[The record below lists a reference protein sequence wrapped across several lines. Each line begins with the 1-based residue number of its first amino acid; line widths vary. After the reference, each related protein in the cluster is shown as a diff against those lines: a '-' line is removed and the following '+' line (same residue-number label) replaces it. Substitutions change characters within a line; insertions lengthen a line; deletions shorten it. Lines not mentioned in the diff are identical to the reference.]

1 MSGIV
6 DRVGEYPLLVLFAV
20 VAGGQLLGRLRVG
33 GVRLGVAGVLFVG
46 LAVGGLDARLALPE
60 VVLSLGL
67 GLFVYCL
74 GLSFGPGFTATYRRA
89 GLRPTMAALA
99 VIAAAAGLCAAAMTV
114 TGFGAG
120 EGGGL
125 FSGAL
130 TNTPALAAAI
140 EWLGEHGGDVNAV
153 GVGYSLAY
161 PGAVLGA
168 MTALAIAARRWRIDP
183 AEEAGRAAAAG
194 LAAAPLVSQTL
205 VFAGPVPRCVA
216 DLHRDHPEVVFSR
229 VLAHGHVVVA
239 LPDQKLEA
247 GDLVHTV
254 GPEAAVAAAAADI
267 GGVAADPIT
276 VDRRD
281 VDVTRVIVSNASLAG
296 RRVGDL
302 GLSQRFGAT
311 VTRVRRG
318 DVDLLASDGTVLE
331 PGDVLRVVAP
341 SNRLGDVGTFFGDSL
356 RGFSEVDV
364 TGFAAGLTLGF
375 LVGMLSVPL
384 PGGGGLRLGMAG
396 GPLLV
401 GLLLGA
407 RQRTG
412 PLVWQVPHG
421 AGMTLRQLGTV
432 LFLAAVGTR
441 SGDAFV
447 ETLASGDAAVL
458 LAAGAAVSGT
468 AAVAFL
474 AVGRRLLRLPF
485 GVLSGMLAGLF
496 TQPAVLAF
504 ACEQAGDDSP
514 SAGYAAVCPAAMVA
528 KIVAAQLLVA
538 TLT

>member
-1 MSGIV
+1 MSGII
-6 DRVGEYPLLVLFAV
+6 DRVAPYPLLVLFAV
-20 VAGGQLLGRLRVG
+20 VAGGQILGRLRVG
-33 GVRLGVAGVLFVG
+33 GVRLGVAGVLFAG
-46 LAVGGLDARLALPE
+46 LAVGALDARLALPE

-74 GLSFGPGFTATYRRA
+74 GLSFGPGFVATYRRA
-89 GLRPTMAALA
+89 GFRPTIMALA
-99 VIAAAAGLCAAAMTV
+99 VIAGAAGLCAAAVTV
-114 TGFGAG
+114 AGFGAG

-140 EWLGEHGGDVNAV
+140 EWLGERGDDVNAV

-168 MTALAIAARRWRIDP
+168 MAALTIAARRWRIDP
-183 AEEAGRAAAAG
+183 AVEAGRAAAAG

-205 VFAGPVPRCVA
+205 VFAGPASRCVA
-216 DLHRDHPEVVFSR
+216 DLHREHPEVVFSR
-229 VLAHGHVVVA
+229 VLAHGHVAVA
-239 LPDQKLEA
+239 LPDQKIEA
-247 GDLVHTV
+247 GDLVHAV
-254 GPEAAVAAAAADI
+254 GPAAAVAMAAADL
-267 GGVAADPIT
+267 GGVAAETIT
-276 VDRRD
+276 VDGRD
-281 VDVTRVIVSNASLAG
+281 VDVTRVIVSDGALAG
-296 RRVGDL
+296 KRVGDL
-302 GLSQRFGAT
+302 ALSQRFGAT

-318 DVDLLASDGTVLE
+318 DVDLLASEDTVLE

-341 SNRLGDVGTFFGDSL
+341 SNRLSDVGEFFGDSL

-364 TGFAAGLTLGF
+364 TGFATGLALGF

-384 PGGGGLRLGMAG
+384 PGGASLRLGMAG

-432 LFLAAVGTR
+432 LVLAAVGTR
-441 SGDAFV
+441 SGDAFADTV
-447 ETLASGDAAVL
+447 ASGDAAVL

-514 SAGYAAVCPAAMVA
+514 SSGYAAVCPAAMVA
-528 KIVAAQLLVA
+528 KIVIAQLLVA
-538 TLT
+538 ALV